1 MVPLRSA
8 LDRGAGGGQG
18 AAGGAG
24 QHPYLDAA
32 PCAAGGAQG
41 PRPARPRRAHDA
53 LGTPAGTSETT
64 TKAGLTVD
72 CVFDP
77 RRYAKII
84 KVSDSEMA
92 SLNIQGDEF
101 HPEWNYTISLRC
113 QT

>member
-1 MVPLRSA
+1 
-8 LDRGAGGGQG
+8 
-18 AAGGAG
+18 
-24 QHPYLDAA
+24 
-32 PCAAGGAQG
+32 
-41 PRPARPRRAHDA
+41 
-53 LGTPAGTSETT
+53 
-64 TKAGLTVD
+64 
-72 CVFDP
+72 VFDP